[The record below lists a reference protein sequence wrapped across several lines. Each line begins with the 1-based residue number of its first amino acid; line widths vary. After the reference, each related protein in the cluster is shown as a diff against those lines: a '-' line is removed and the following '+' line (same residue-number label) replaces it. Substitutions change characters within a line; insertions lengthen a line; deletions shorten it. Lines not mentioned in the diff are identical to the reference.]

1 VELLNFSSNAV
12 PLFDTAHPTN
22 AWKIGGIA
30 YTLPTNITLG
40 AYSTLL
46 VVATNPVAFRAKY
59 NVPTNVL
66 ILGPYSGQLQDGGEN
81 VELQAPDNPNADGSV
96 PYVAVEAVKYNNKS
110 PWPPAANGGGLSLQR
125 IQASGFGN
133 EPTNWTAATPTP
145 GGLSASGD
153 ADGDGLPDAW
163 ELANGTFP
171 FVSDANDDPDHDGF
185 SNWQEYLAGT
195 CPNDPTSFL
204 KLEQITPHAGNVTF
218 QFLAASNHTYS
229 VLYKL
234 SLSDAAWLKLLD
246 VSAYP
251 ADRVMNV
258 TNSTS
263 AASTSFYRL
272 VTPAQ
277 P

>member
-1 VELLNFSSNAV
+1 LLNFSSNTV
-12 PLFDTAHPTN
+12 PLFDAAHPTN

-46 VVATNPVAFRAKY
+46 VVATNPATFRAKY
-59 NVPTNVL
+59 NVPAGTL

-96 PYVAVEAVKYNNKS
+96 PYVVVEAVDYNNKS

-125 IQASGFGN
+125 IIPRDFGN
-133 EPTNWTAATPTP
+133 EPLNWAAATPTP

-153 ADGDGLPDAW
+153 ADSDGLPDAW
-163 ELANGTFP
+163 EQANGTQP
-171 FVSDANDDPDHDGF
+171 FVADANDDPDHDGF
-185 SNWQEYLAGT
+185 SNLQEYLAGT
-195 CPNDPTSFL
+195 RPRDPTSLL
-204 KLEQITPHAGNVTF
+204 KLQANLANTGNLTM
-218 QFLAASNHTYS
+218 QFLAASNHSYT

-234 SLSDAAWLKLLD
+234 SLSDAAWLKLSD
-246 VSAYP
+246 VSSFP
-251 ADRVMNV
+251 ADRILNI
-258 TNSTS
+258 TNSTG
-263 AASTSFYRL
+263 TTMGFYRL